1 MTDPDNTTL
10 PLLVV
15 VETPLSSTLV
25 LPPKPYIT
33 QSMTALNNTAAAA
46 ARCYRDAD
54 FINLCIAIE
63 AIQ

>member
-1 MTDPDNTTL
+1 L

-25 LPPKPYIT
+25 SPPKPYIT
-33 QSMTALNNTAAAA
+33 QSTTALNNTATAA
-46 ARCYRDAD
+46 ARCYRDAN
-54 FINLCIAIE
+54 FVNLRIAIE